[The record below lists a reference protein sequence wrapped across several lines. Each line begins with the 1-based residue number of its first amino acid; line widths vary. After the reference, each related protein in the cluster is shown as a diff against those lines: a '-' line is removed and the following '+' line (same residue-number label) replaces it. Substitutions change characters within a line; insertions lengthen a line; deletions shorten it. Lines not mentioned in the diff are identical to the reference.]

1 MRPALG
7 RTQYLRH
14 DQRKSGSQCLGRGSY
29 CFGAVVLTCRR
40 AHISLNA
47 SGAERDASGLV
58 YLEREW
64 CRGRVLD
71 CQGLRHLDGKGACA
85 KLRQYKPTGRCSI
98 SRRDG
103 PRWHV
108 RRKFSSKGSMSTDMV
123 VVVRLAML
131 DRADYAMWSN
141 QGWGGRET
149 ESCPTEPTGR
159 GRSGAQSVEAVRK
172 ARWADK
178 RTRALSGSASFARA
192 AAVGGV
198 LWWCWWWQEEGE
210 RERASDDVGGVATV
224 REAVRPSQLSAV
236 DGPRLM
242 RATCS

>member
-1 MRPALG
+1 MKGGSGTGVPVTSKSCPGSMRPALG

-85 KLRQYKPTGRCSI
+85 KLRQYKPTGCCSI

-141 QGWGGRET
+141 QGWGG
-149 ESCPTEPTGR
+149 GR
-159 GRSGAQSVEAVRK
+159 QSRARRSQQA
-172 ARWADK
+172 
-178 RTRALSGSASFARA
+178 
-192 AAVGGV
+192 
-198 LWWCWWWQEEGE
+198 EGE
-210 RERASDDVGGVATV
+210 AAR
-224 REAVRPSQLSAV
+224 SQL
-236 DGPRLM
+236 R
-242 RATCS
+242 R